1 MKKIIAVTIT
11 SACLLFSLSAL
22 AQASTNEQVQPA
34 QVDRRELIAVAASAT
49 QDKKYFLT
57 LRVANNVVEL
67 FPDYGTGYLY
77 RAIAQYRL
85 GKREVAKVEF
95 ARAKKL
101 DLMRLKSA
109 KISTPEAN
117 EARSGLEV
125 AELHLQL
132 LSSPQ

>member
-1 MKKIIAVTIT
+1 M
-11 SACLLFSLSAL
+11 FSPSAL
-22 AQASTNEQVQPA
+22 AQAPTNEQAQPVR
-34 QVDRRELIAVAASAT
+34 VDKRELIAVAASAT
-49 QDKKYFLT
+49 QDKKYELA

-85 GKREVAKVEF
+85 GKGEAAKIAF
-95 ARAKKL
+95 ARAKEL
-101 DLMRLKSA
+101 YLMRLKSA

-125 AELHLQL
+125 AELHLKL
-132 LSSPQ
+132 LSSQP